1 MVKKTPKKRSRE
13 KSPHVIASLDTR
25 VYKKEPPLLQFF
37 FPFCF
42 SITIFPNPRFFL
54 VVFLPSSSFQAEK
67 STLFPPK
74 TNKQMSDLVNKV
86 KDKVLN
92 HESQKAQPGNSV
104 ENDADQEVN
113 AGMFCVFW

>member
-1 MVKKTPKKRSRE
+1 MYIRKNHHFYS
-13 KSPHVIASLDTR
+13 
-25 VYKKEPPLLQFF
+25 FF

-54 VVFLPSSSFQAEK
+54 VVFLPSSSFQAAEK

-104 ENDADQEVN
+104 ENGADQEVN
-113 AGMFCVFW
+113 AGMFRVFW